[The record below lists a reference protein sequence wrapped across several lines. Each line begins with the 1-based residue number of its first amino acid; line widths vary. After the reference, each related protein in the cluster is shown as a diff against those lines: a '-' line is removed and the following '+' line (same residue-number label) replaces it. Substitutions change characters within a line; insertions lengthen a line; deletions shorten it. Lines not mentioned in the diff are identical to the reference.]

1 MRQRNFARRRA
12 HQAGFTL
19 IEALVAI
26 AVTVMVI
33 VGVLEMFDLQ
43 NKVAVAQRHVTEMQ
57 QSIRVGQYDMVRLAR
72 MAGRG
77 GLPTRQAAQALPD
90 GIGMAVR
97 PDTPANTHL
106 IAGDTDSPKILEG
119 TDQLVLRGVFSSPIY
134 QIAYA
139 IPASYQL
146 TDPANPGAPDPRTAT
161 GGAIEV
167 CSRSHSGV
175 PQDLTPLT
183 TIIQE
188 AAADA
193 TKARPEALVLVSPL
207 ADTVYAVVELD
218 PVASTEAVA
227 GCASGSGVTLR
238 FKSDP
243 AQQRVA
249 SYRALSAAPAGEN
262 MHSGL
267 TKVGWVGVLEE
278 YRFYIREE
286 WMAGENTSQLAP
298 VLTRARFFPGTDE
311 PYSGNAA
318 ELQVDLADNIIDFQV
333 AMGID
338 ADADGTVVENVADA
352 ANDEWMGND
361 PADAALVGRLAYL
374 RLSTLARTHRPDR
387 TYEAPDLA
395 FVENHVYDPNDA
407 DDRINGTNTVDGQV
421 PRKFRR
427 RLLQTIIDLRNLS

>member
-1 MRQRNFARRRA
+1 
-12 HQAGFTL
+12 
-19 IEALVAI
+19 
-26 AVTVMVI
+26 
-33 VGVLEMFDLQ
+33 
-43 NKVAVAQRHVTEMQ
+43 
-57 QSIRVGQYDMVRLAR
+57 
-72 MAGRG
+72 
-77 GLPTRQAAQALPD
+77 
-90 GIGMAVR
+90 
-97 PDTPANTHL
+97 
-106 IAGDTDSPKILEG
+106 
-119 TDQLVLRGVFSSPIY
+119 
-134 QIAYA
+134 
-139 IPASYQL
+139 
-146 TDPANPGAPDPRTAT
+146 
-161 GGAIEV
+161 
-167 CSRSHSGV
+167 
-175 PQDLTPLT
+175 LT

-286 WMAGENTSQLAP
+286 WMAAENTSQLAP
-298 VLTRARFFPGTDE
+298 VLTRARFFPGTDD
-311 PYSGNAA
+311 PYSGNTA

-338 ADADGTVVENVADA
+338 ADADGSVVENVADA